1 MDKFTY
7 FWCLMTVAATIFLM
21 GAYKNVFLKLYF
33 IAWINR
39 INQVK
44 ERPEGTEQV
53 KVRPEFNTVVSEALF
68 QDRIK
73 TRSKFLW
80 SRHFMIFSGFMVL
93 FAFDCAYT
101 VFGHYAHHY
110 FDYSFFVDGPGR
122 AFLKVG
128 LEASGLLL
136 LVGLTLGIIHRLF
149 YSAQERSRID
159 LKLLIL
165 LWVVTL
171 TGFLTEAFRL
181 AATPADPF
189 AAYSFI
195 AVNIARM
202 LGDVGVPLNGIG
214 AKMWVFHATVSVGFI
229 AYIPFSKLVHIMC
242 APIGRS
248 VTQNRN
254 YGGLKRERITEDL
267 L

>member
-1 MDKFTY
+1 MDRFTY
-7 FWCLMTVAATIFLM
+7 FWCLMTVAGTIFLL
-21 GAYKNVFLKLYF
+21 GTYKNVFLKLYF
-33 IAWINR
+33 ITW

-44 ERPEGTEQV
+44 EKPEGAEPVKTRPEL
-53 KVRPEFNTVVSEALF
+53 NTMVSEVLL

-73 TRSKFLW
+73 KRSSFLW

-101 VFGHYAHHY
+101 IFGHYAHHY
-110 FDYSFFVDGPGR
+110 FGYLFFVDGSGR
-122 AFLKVG
+122 AFLKFG
-128 LEASGLLL
+128 MEAGGVLLL
-136 LVGLTLGIIHRLF
+136 IGLSIGIIHRVF

-165 LWVVTL
+165 LWVVTV

-181 AATPADPF
+181 AATPGDPF
-189 AAYSFI
+189 AAYSFF

-202 LGDVGVPLNGIG
+202 LGDIGVPWGVLWG
-214 AKMWVFHATVSVGFI
+214 KMWIFHATVTVAFI

-248 VTQNRN
+248 VTQNKN
-254 YGGLKRERITEDL
+254 YAGLKRQRIAEEL

>member
-1 MDKFTY
+1 
-7 FWCLMTVAATIFLM
+7 
-21 GAYKNVFLKLYF
+21 
-33 IAWINR
+33 
-39 INQVK
+39 
-44 ERPEGTEQV
+44 
-53 KVRPEFNTVVSEALF
+53 
-68 QDRIK
+68 
-73 TRSKFLW
+73 
-80 SRHFMIFSGFMVL
+80 MVL

-122 AFLKVG
+122 AILKVG

-136 LVGLTLGIIHRLF
+136 LVGLTIGIIHRLF

-165 LWVVTL
+165 LWVVTA

-181 AATPADPF
+181 AATPGDPF
-189 AAYSFI
+189 AAYSFL
-195 AVNIARM
+195 AVNIARAM
-202 LGDVGVPLNGIG
+202 GDGGVSWSDLA
-214 AKMWVFHATVSVGFI
+214 AKMWVFHATVTVVFI

-248 VTQNRN
+248 VTQNNN
-254 YGGLKRERITEDL
+254 YAGLKRERITEEL